1 MLQKSLPAQGLHS
14 KLSRGTRQ
22 SKTEAFASLGLFTDG
37 NLMYHKKPKETLRFS
52 HRLLVGSFTSPV
64 DLSLQR

>member
-14 KLSRGTRQ
+14 KLSQGARQ
-22 SKTEAFASLGLFTDG
+22 SKTAGRRIPGLFTDG